1 MRGRDSPCW
10 PKGAWPLGQLAN
22 RFSSVP
28 FHLTVSHTL
37 LSKWVFVQVLLSY
50 RSVCEDVYAGAVYAN
65 CLRHFGTG
73 PACSKFSKAT
83 FIHRITSLFYLTNCT
98 INFLFSFKLFNT
110 LLSTPPPTTTKK
122 TSIIPYFSFP
132 ASYGHELFKFIS
144 LVANFV
150 PTLMYSLTFVL
161 LPVLSFF
168 ECLYFT
174 FTAWHGFRDT
184 LWETYHCMQETLGPF
199 GFFLNFFALRYTRNR
214 VITNPKKL
222 LLMQRTVHVKHKS
235 WNSFS

>member
-10 PKGAWPLGQLAN
+10 SKGAWPLGQLAN

-65 CLRHFGTG
+65 CLKHFGTG

-98 INFLFSFKLFNT
+98 INFLFSFKLFNVIIHT
-110 LLSTPPPTTTKK
+110 ATDHNEKKLPSYRTSPSRLAMDMNCTSLFLLSRTLYRHWC
-122 TSIIPYFSFP
+122 IRLR
-132 ASYGHELFKFIS
+132 LFCYLFCPFLSVYI
-144 LVANFV
+144 
-150 PTLMYSLTFVL
+150 
-161 LPVLSFF
+161 LPLQ
-168 ECLYFT
+168 
-174 FTAWHGFRDT
+174 HGTDS
-184 LWETYHCMQETLGPF
+184 G
-199 GFFLNFFALRYTRNR
+199 TRCER
-214 VITNPKKL
+214 HTIACKRP
-222 LLMQRTVHVKHKS
+222 
-235 WNSFS
+235 